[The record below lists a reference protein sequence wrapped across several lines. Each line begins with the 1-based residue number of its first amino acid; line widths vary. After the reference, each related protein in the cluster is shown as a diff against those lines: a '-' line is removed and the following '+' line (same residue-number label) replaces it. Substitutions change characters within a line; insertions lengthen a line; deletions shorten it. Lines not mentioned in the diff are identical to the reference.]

1 MTYYT
6 CSNLASPLTP
16 RFHCAH
22 GVVVHACQDT
32 FFFETEP
39 AKELPIVLIRR
50 EGPNILDS
58 GYVVCIQ
65 IQLLALNNFSL
76 ESI

>member
-1 MTYYT
+1 M
-6 CSNLASPLTP
+6 PGH
-16 RFHCAH
+16 F
-22 GVVVHACQDT
+22 

-65 IQLLALNNFSL
+65 IQLLALNKFSL
-76 ESI
+76 ESIKIYIYFVMRNNPCPIGSN